1 MSDSYYKTI
10 DGKDYDREMLEIAD
24 EAVAGAGDGRISIE
38 DAQKLL
44 GAVKDANKY
53 TDIEKATMKYIRE
66 NYKFTYTSDQ
76 WFRTEI
82 RKWAG
87 TKVKENDENPKP
99 TDPASPIEFM
109 PSKSYYR
116 IIEGEH
122 YDRSL
127 LDAAEVRL
135 EGKGD
140 GLISEEDFQQIIELS
155 RDGKG
160 ITETEM
166 RTLEY
171 ISLKYN
177 LTTKARLWFKEHLE
191 QIRSEV
197 IKSKKSSEKKLSQ
210 AINKEQEKVLESDSD
225 ENKKTTTE
233 NQTLIMN
240 GNHQKSGVL
249 VHVLW
254 ATLLLIS
261 IITVRSIYIDQV
273 VDADQNLEKLLA
285 FKQNNNLLEE
295 QLKTMHIEKN
305 QLESKFQGLEQSM
318 NDQLMKQKKL
328 EAVLS
333 LEKSQATKQTK
344 PEVIV
349 FKPDQNN
356 CCFCSCATSGF
367 EESLQNSR

>member
-10 DGKDYDREMLEIAD
+10 DGKHYDREMLEIAD
-24 EAVAGAGDGRISIE
+24 EAVAGAGDGRISVE

-66 NYKFTYTSDQ
+66 NYKFTYAADQ

-82 RKWAG
+82 RKWAA

-99 TDPASPIEFM
+99 TDPASPNEFI
-109 PSKSYYR
+109 PSKNYYR
-116 IIEGEH
+116 IIDGEH
-122 YDRSL
+122 YVRSL
-127 LDAAEVRL
+127 LEAADVRL
-135 EGKGD
+135 EGKGE

-177 LTTKARLWFKEHLE
+177 LTTKAGLWFKEHLE

-233 NQTLIMN
+233 YQRLNMN
-240 GNHQKSGVL
+240 GNHQKSLLL

-254 ATLLLIS
+254 ATFLLIS

-295 QLKTMHIEKN
+295 QLKTMYIEKN
-305 QLESKFQGLEQSM
+305 QLESKFQGLEQSI
-318 NDQLMKQKKL
+318 NDQLMKQKEL
-328 EAVLS
+328 EAALS
-333 LEKSQATKQTK
+333 LEKSQANKQTK
-344 PEVIV
+344 SEVIV

-356 CCFCSCATSGF
+356 CCFCSCGTSAF